1 MNRLNNLHVLKK
13 LDPDKQFDND
23 QLLKIQYALLAI
35 GGDVSKFFLLLF
47 IFSAFGHGLEFLYG
61 CITTLLLRMKVGGK
75 HFKSYTQCLVFSFA
89 YFTVMMGIAFK
100 LSHLRWIILGLS
112 ILFGGILILLTPQI
126 PSNSRRVLTISPQRL
141 KATAAFF
148 VLIYLVISLKKS
160 EPIFLLG
167 PLTIIFQSIQLIIM
181 KGENLHEKKNRSNI
195 HLSRS

>member
-1 MNRLNNLHVLKK
+1 MNRLNSISALKK
-13 LDPDKQFDND
+13 LDPDNRFDND
-23 QLLKIQYALLAI
+23 QWARIQYALLAI
-35 GGDVSKFFLLLF
+35 GGDLSKLLLLF
-47 IFSAFGHGLEFLYG
+47 FTFSVFGHGLEFLYG
-61 CITTLLLRMKVGGK
+61 SITTLLLRMKVGGK

-89 YFTVMMGIAFK
+89 YFAVMMGIAFK
-100 LSHLRWIILGLS
+100 LSHLRWIILGLGVV
-112 ILFGGILILLTPQI
+112 FGGILTLLTPQI

-148 VLIYLVISLKKS
+148 ALIYIAISLKKS

-181 KGENLHEKKNRSNI
+181 KGEHLHEKKNRSNI